1 MPICPFPD
9 AQPAFPHGDLA
20 AGVDWP
26 AGCRPAGREQRGV
39 RADGGAA
46 SGHHS
51 GGGPNLTPRC
61 PWGLHGSVPPELRPQ
76 REPLLLVPHPSP
88 LQLPTLRA
96 TPAHLLPEVCLF
108 SP

>member
-9 AQPAFPHGDLA
+9 AQPAFPRGDLA
-20 AGVDWP
+20 TGWTGQQAAGLR
-26 AGCRPAGREQRGV
+26 GGSRGV
-39 RADGGAA
+39 SGQMAGPRLGITVAAARTSCPGA
-46 SGHHS
+46 
-51 GGGPNLTPRC
+51 PVVYTT
-61 PWGLHGSVPPELRPQ
+61 VPPELRPQ